1 MYRIRTGFRS
11 GLRCVLLISSISIA
25 TLTVTVVPTWAQ
37 TATEMVEA
45 ARYPA
50 CQPPA
55 ANEYL
60 LLVVSPTQQVQTQ
73 VKQVL
78 PGNTDA
84 TVCNYQDE
92 VVTRVSGFS
101 SIEAANS
108 WAKYLTEMSG
118 LQAFVAKP
126 VVTQATTPQPSSLA
140 TPSEN
145 SGYNPRPLG
154 EGYAVLVNYL
164 NKPEMATQIRQLL
177 GQEVGLVSYD
187 QRPYLLANH
196 APTEQAANSVMQT
209 LNDRGFTTIVVDGR
223 QVVLLRE
230 AVSGQ

>member
-1 MYRIRTGFRS
+1 MYRITTGFRS

-25 TLTVTVVPTWAQ
+25 TLTMPVMPTWAQ
-37 TATEMVEA
+37 TTTEMVEV

-60 LLVVSPTQQVQTQ
+60 LLVVSPTQQVQMQ

-84 TVCNYQDE
+84 VVCNYQND

-126 VVTQATTPQPSSLA
+126 AITQAATPQLPSPASPPV
-140 TPSEN
+140 T

-164 NKPEMATQIRQLL
+164 NQPEIATQIRQLL

-196 APTEQAANSVMQT
+196 APTEQAANSIMQT
-209 LNDRGFTTIVVDGR
+209 LNDRGFSTIVVDGR